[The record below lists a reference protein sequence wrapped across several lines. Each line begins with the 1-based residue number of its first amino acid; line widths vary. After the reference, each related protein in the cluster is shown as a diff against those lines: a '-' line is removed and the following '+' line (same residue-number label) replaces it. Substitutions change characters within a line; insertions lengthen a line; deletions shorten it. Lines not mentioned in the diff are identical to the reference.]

1 MRRRKDGCVL
11 IVDDDA
17 DVRESI
23 AEVLEDVGYRT
34 MEAGNGEEALRT
46 LRAAPRMPCVIL
58 LDIMMPVMDGRQFR
72 AEQRLDPRLS
82 AIPVVVVTA
91 HAGPGDTTEDIDAA
105 EHLRKPIRVEV
116 LLSTIQKF
124 CEDR

>member
-1 MRRRKDGCVL
+1 MSRNRGGLVF

-34 MEAGNGEEALRT
+34 MGAGNGEEALRT
-46 LRAAPRMPCVIL
+46 LRAASRMPCVIL
-58 LDIMMPVMDGRQFR
+58 LDIMMPVMDGWQFR

-91 HAGPGDTTEDIDAA
+91 HAGPGDTTEEIDAA
-105 EHLRKPIRVEV
+105 EHLRKPIRVDL
-116 LLSTIQKF
+116 LLSTIRKF
-124 CEDR
+124 CEEG